1 MRITGKYSI
10 AAIIAAITST
20 TAISARTVDTSMA
33 TMTPEEINVEKMKD
47 GHKVVMVGDGETANA
62 DSIRRMIDMFY
73 VDQFHH
79 FKDPLAPYFLL
90 MSRDASLAMGVGG
103 AVRMRGWADFDGSI
117 DANGFAPYMISVPS
131 SPDQRRRI
139 GGTPG
144 GTSLFFRVIGF
155 NPIFKNFNAYIQCDF
170 SGADNVG
177 FKLKKA
183 YVTVRDW
190 TIGYATT
197 TFADPA
203 AETPT
208 IDGAGPN
215 GKASRTA
222 MLVRWMHSFTPH
234 WSMAASIE
242 MPSSHIDADGTNTK
256 RLHDWMPDVVTFGQY
271 TWAHEQ
277 HIRLGGILRTLP
289 YRDLV
294 NGTNHSMIGWGAQ
307 LSGIIKPI
315 NQAAIFAAVNG
326 GRGYSSYLGDLSI
339 GNYDLVSKA
348 GHPGKMYAPWSMG
361 LSVGAKYNFRYNVY
375 ACAVFGHARYFSDH
389 AQLLPDDYHIGNYYA
404 ANIFWDITPR
414 LQVGAEYLHGQRRN
428 FDGEHASAN
437 RVDVLFQFAF

>member
-1 MRITGKYSI
+1 MRMRAILSVT
-10 AAIIAAITST
+10 AAAA
-20 TAISARTVDTSMA
+20 ALALQAKDVDKSMA
-33 TMTPEEINVEKMKD
+33 SMTPEEINTELMKD
-47 GHKVVMVGDGETANA
+47 GHKVVMVGDGETAGS

-90 MSRDASLAMGVGG
+90 MSRDATLAMGVGG
-103 AVRMRGWADFDGSI
+103 AVRMRGWTDFDGSVP
-117 DANGFAPYMISVPS
+117 ANGFAPYMISVPS
-131 SPDQRRRI
+131 DPTLRRRI

-155 NPIFKNFNAYIQCDF
+155 NPLFKNFNAYIQCDF
-170 SGADNVG
+170 SGPDNVG

-183 YVTVRDW
+183 YVTVQDW

-215 GKASRTA
+215 GKASRTS
-222 MLVRWMHSFTPH
+222 MLVRWMHSFTPR
-234 WSMAASIE
+234 WSMAASVE
-242 MPSSHIDADGTNTK
+242 MPSSHVDADGVKTK
-256 RLHDWMPDVVTFGQY
+256 QLHDWMPDFVAFGQY

-277 HIRLGGILRTLP
+277 HVRLGGILRTIP

-294 NGTNHSMIGWGAQ
+294 AGTNRTLIGWGAQ
-307 LSGIIKPI
+307 LSGIFHPV
-315 NQAAIFAAVNG
+315 NQLALYSAVNG

-339 GNYDLVSKA
+339 GNYDLVAEPST
-348 GHPGKMYAPWSMG
+348 PGKMYAPWSMG

-375 ACAVFGHARYFSDH
+375 TCVVYGHARYFSDH
-389 AQLLPDDYHIGNYYA
+389 ATLLPDDYHVGNYYA
-404 ANIFWDITPR
+404 ANIFWDVTPR
-414 LQVGAEYLHGQRRN
+414 IQVGAEYLHGERRN
-428 FDGEHASAN
+428 FNGEHGTAN